1 MNDANLANSSLE
13 NTSKPANSG
22 LWQDPGFVFVLLEPS
37 HAGNIGSA
45 ARALAVMGFG
55 HLRVVNPRQTDFAVH
70 PEAIAFA
77 SGATELLSA
86 VNAFSDLDSALADCS
101 LAIAVSA
108 GGREFSAP
116 PISPEVAVQ
125 RAFDEQLGLQ
135 VQLGQ
140 QNSQREFSE
149 AHQSNGPVAK
159 VAWVFGTER
168 TGLSIAQAQRCQ
180 LLCSI
185 DSNPVYGS
193 LNLAQAVQVI
203 AYCCRQGVMKKFDA
217 VQQAPQRSAIAES
230 KLPEGHRGFASLE
243 QVEGLMQH
251 LERSLIQIGYLDPAK
266 PKRLMPRLRRLFAR
280 TRLEQEEIDI
290 LRGILK
296 TINQP

>member
-1 MNDANLANSSLE
+1 MSDVNITNSSIENPLKTANS
-13 NTSKPANSG
+13 P
-22 LWQDPGFVFVLLEPS
+22 LWQDPNFVFVLVEPS

-45 ARALAVMGFG
+45 ARALAVMGFAN
-55 HLRVVNPRQTDFAVH
+55 LRVVSPRQTDFAVH
-70 PEAIAFA
+70 PEAVAFS
-77 SGATELLSA
+77 SGATQLLSA
-86 VNAFSDLDSALADCS
+86 VQAFDDLDTALADCT

-108 GGREFSAP
+108 AGREFASP
-116 PISPEVAVQ
+116 PVSPEAAVQ
-125 RAFDEQLGLQ
+125 LALQEQQ
-135 VQLGQ
+135 
-140 QNSQREFSE
+140 
-149 AHQSNGPVAK
+149 GPAGK

-180 LLCSI
+180 VLCSI
-185 DSNPVYGS
+185 ESNPIYGS

-203 AYCCRQGVMKKFDA
+203 AYCCRQGVIKTLE
-217 VQQAPQRSAIAES
+217 SASAALEF
-230 KLPEGHRGFASLE
+230 PEGHRGYATLA

-251 LERSLIQIGYLDPAK
+251 LEQSLIQIGYLDPER

-296 TINQP
+296 TIERQ

>member
-1 MNDANLANSSLE
+1 MSNANLAKSSIKNSLKTGES
-13 NTSKPANSG
+13 PR
-22 LWQDPGFVFVLLEPS
+22 WQDPGFVFVLVEPS

-55 HLRVVNPRQTDFAVH
+55 NLRVVNPRQTDFSLH

-86 VNAFSDLDSALADCS
+86 VSTFNDLDSALADCT

-108 GGREFSAP
+108 AGREFSSP
-116 PISPEVAVQ
+116 PVSPEMAVE
-125 RAFDEQLGLQ
+125 RALYELPLDG
-135 VQLGQ
+135 
-140 QNSQREFSE
+140 RES
-149 AHQSNGPVAK
+149 SNLVKPVASSGK

-180 LLCSI
+180 VLCSI
-185 DSNPVYGS
+185 ESNPMYGS

-203 AYCCRQGVMKKFDA
+203 AYCCRQGVM
-217 VQQAPQRSAIAES
+217 QALSANSIQSRKHAHTNGE
-230 KLPEGHRGFASLE
+230 LPEGHRGFASLA

-251 LERSLIQIGYLDPAK
+251 LEQSLIQIGYLDPAK

-296 TINQP
+296 TIEHK

>member
-1 MNDANLANSSLE
+1 MNDASQAISSSQ
-13 NTSKPANSG
+13 TASKSAE
-22 LWQDPGFVFVLLEPS
+22 LRDWQDPGFVFVLIEPS

-45 ARALAVMGFG
+45 ARALAVMGFA
-55 HLRVVNPRQTDFAVH
+55 HLRVVSPRQTDFASH

-86 VNAFSDLDSALADCS
+86 VQVFDDLDSAVADCT

-108 GGREFSAP
+108 AGREFASP
-116 PISPEVAVQ
+116 PVSPEVAVQ
-125 RAFDEQLGLQ
+125 KAL
-135 VQLGQ
+135 
-140 QNSQREFSE
+140 SE
-149 AHQSNGPVAK
+149 TSAAK

-168 TGLSIAQAQRCQ
+168 TGFSIAQAQRCQ

-185 DSNPVYGS
+185 ESNPVYGS

-203 AYCCRQGVMKKFDA
+203 AYCCRQGIAKA
-217 VQQAPQRSAIAES
+217 VRSTGFTES
-230 KLPEGHRGFASLE
+230 DITELGSKQSLSAVFPEGHRGFASLA
-243 QVEGLMQH
+243 QIEGLMQH
-251 LERSLIQIGYLDPAK
+251 LERLLIQIGYLDPAK

-290 LRGILK
+290 LRGIFK
-296 TINQP
+296 TIEHK